1 MPDECLAR
9 ALLPWSL
16 ASSGLD
22 HVVEIERSAC
32 APFFNALVMLLGV
45 FLLTHSDDQS
55 WRLADSRKN
64 ATILFALCLLCGS
77 AVSSA
82 AISGILEAT
91 DATLSCTARSLPPL
105 AVGVALG
112 LRASQKPWT
121 TFLLLGLCVG
131 SLAAFYVFTVVRLFL
146 FELLLVGA
154 VGGAYLGLRLKA
166 YVVPA
171 TTSLLAAFL
180 FTLGFTY
187 LLLVPSDGRYA
198 RWLTRLRSKRNGFG
212 IDLPTSSASSSGS
225 PISSLA
231 SELQNSAPEQFAEDL
246 FADSSDGLFASLK
259 PDRPLDE
266 ALLDALQDKY
276 TMVPL
281 IVAVLFVA
289 SREQL
294 QKLSATGAEISGE
307 TWERARKLSTSAMPR
322 SRRMATGNSRLQ
334 QLKDWWSPPKSKSP
348 LQRLKDW
355 WSPSEP
361 SKSWSGSLV

>member
-32 APFFNALVMLLGV
+32 GPFFNALMMLLGV
-45 FLLTHSDDQS
+45 LLLTHSDDQS
-55 WRLADSRKN
+55 SRKN

-187 LLLVPSDGRYA
+187 LFLVPASAHYA

-231 SELQNSAPEQFAEDL
+231 SGLQNSAPEQFAEDL

-307 TWERARKLSTSAMPR
+307 TWETARKLLTSAMPR
-322 SRRMATGNSRLQ
+322 SRGMATGKSRLQ

-361 SKSWSGSLV
+361 SKSSGSLV